1 MLLGVYW
8 YYGFPESLYHFD
20 FFSYRPG
27 IGGSSGGPAELRA
40 TVQVPNP
47 MALLDQVRAVAARYP
62 DGYMDSYAHG
72 SLVRLVLDDWALT
85 DYTFHLAG
93 ELEKVLRQQQ
103 ATPTTEP
110 LPTGTPLLRLAAP
123 QDPTP
128 PYSYG
133 DGSLQAV
140 SSRVSKRRAQSE
152 VALLRLD
159 CHLPLTRQAD
169 FLAALEALCEQFGLD
184 VLYYFDRKIPPQANL
199 MVFFGNG
206 RQGVG
211 GQPLRYTDTTAVK
224 TAVLACLAAHGGQP
238 KHLGDYP
245 ADYPRRGP
253 HVIRVVDAD
262 LVL

>member
-8 YYGFPESLYHFD
+8 YYGFPEGLYHFD
-20 FFSYRPG
+20 FFTHRPG
-27 IGGSSGGPAELRA
+27 IGGSSGGPAELEA
-40 TVQVPNP
+40 TVQAPNP
-47 MALLDQVRAVAARYP
+47 TALLDQVRAVAARYP
-62 DGYMDSYAHG
+62 DGYLHGYVYG

-85 DYTFHLAG
+85 DYAFHLAG
-93 ELEKVLRQQQ
+93 ELEQVLRQQQ
-103 ATPTTEP
+103 ATSTAEL
-110 LPTGTPLLRLAAP
+110 LPAGTPLLRLAVS

-133 DGSLQAV
+133 DGQLQAV
-140 SSRVSKRRAQSE
+140 SSRPGKHRAE

-253 HVIRVVDAD
+253 HVIRMVDAD
-262 LVL
+262 FVL

>member
-8 YYGFPESLYHFD
+8 YYGFPEGLYHFD
-20 FFSYRPG
+20 FFTYRPG

-40 TVQVPNP
+40 TVRASNP
-47 MALLDQVRAVAARYP
+47 TALLDQVRAVAARYP
-62 DGYMDSYAHG
+62 DGYLDGYAHG
-72 SLVRLVLDDWALT
+72 PLVRLQLDDWALT
-85 DYTFHLAG
+85 DYTFHLAS
-93 ELEKVLRQQQ
+93 ELEQVLRQQQ
-103 ATPTTEP
+103 ATPTSEP
-110 LPTGTPLLRLAAP
+110 LPADTPLLRLAAP

-133 DGSLQAV
+133 DGELQAV
-140 SSRVSKRRAQSE
+140 SSRPGKQRAE

-159 CHLPLTRQAD
+159 CHLSLARQVD
-169 FLAALEALCEQFGLD
+169 FLAALEVLCAQCGLD
-184 VLYYFDRKIPPQANL
+184 VLYYFDRKIPPQVNL

-224 TAVLACLAAHGGQP
+224 MTVLACLAMHGGQP

-253 HVIRVVDAD
+253 HVICMVDAD
-262 LVL
+262 FVL